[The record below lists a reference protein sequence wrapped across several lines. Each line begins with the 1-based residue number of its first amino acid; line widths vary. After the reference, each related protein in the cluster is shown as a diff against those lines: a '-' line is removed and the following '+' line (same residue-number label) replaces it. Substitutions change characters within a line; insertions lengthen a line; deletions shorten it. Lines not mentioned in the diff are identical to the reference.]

1 MLNLLG
7 RFSDRSFS
15 VERRPPVNITY
26 RVIRSARKTI
36 SIRITPECQVEVR
49 CPTGMRNDEIRR
61 FVESKSD
68 WIQAHLADVHS
79 RPALPKLTQPQVRQ
93 LAQQALDYIPRRV
106 DYFAPLIGVTYG
118 GITIRNQRTRW
129 GRCSSKGNLNFNCL
143 LMLAPPEVIDYVVVH
158 ELCHRRE
165 LNHSDRF
172 WTLVEQILPD
182 YKQRQKWLKDNGGAL
197 IARLP

>member
-1 MLNLLG
+1 M
-7 RFSDRSFS
+7 
-15 VERRPPVNITY
+15 NITY

-36 SIRITPECQVEVR
+36 SIRITPEGQVEVR
-49 CPTGMRNDEIRR
+49 CPTGIRNDEIRR

-68 WIQAHLADVHS
+68 WIQAHLADVQS
-79 RPALPKLTQPQVRQ
+79 RPVLPKLTQTQVRQ
-93 LAQQALDYIPRRV
+93 LARQALDYIPRRV

-129 GRCSSKGNLNFNCL
+129 GSCSSKGNLNFNCL

-172 WTLVEQILPD
+172 WSLVEQILPD